1 MQTSLTYG
9 RQAVIHFDISDSAL
23 LLDRRGPDGE
33 PLDDPAAAVAAAL
46 ATPENYPA
54 LASAVTSDDRVTIAL
69 GPGVPQA
76 EAVIAGIVYT
86 LAEGDVAENRI
97 TILQTAEEAG
107 RSGRDVMAGL
117 PDHARRRIQLAVHDP
132 ADRKSLSYL
141 AADAQGQPIYFNR
154 HLCDADLV
162 IPVGCL
168 RTSDGPGH
176 SGVSVG
182 IYPTFADDAAQ
193 RRFAAVSSSED
204 PVHRRRRDEQA
215 DEAVW
220 LLGAMFTLQLLPGA
234 GDTVLH
240 VLAGERG
247 AVVQRGR
254 ELCEQVWSF
263 NVPERASLVI
273 ATVEGGSEQ
282 QSWENFARALHA
294 ASQAVADDG
303 AIAVCME
310 LEDLPG
316 PALQRLAAADDESLR
331 DLRRDRTSDAIAA
344 AQLQRILETNQVYLL
359 SRLQADVVES
369 LGLAHVSSAEE
380 ISRLS
385 SRHRSCILLG
395 NAQFA
400 APRAT

>member
-46 ATPENYPA
+46 ATPANYPA

-76 EAVIAGIVYT
+76 DAVIAGIVYT
-86 LAEGDVAENRI
+86 LAEGDVAEDRI
-97 TILQTAEEAG
+97 TILQTAGEAG
-107 RSGRDVMAGL
+107 RSGRDIMAGL

-132 ADRKSLSYL
+132 ADRKSLGYL

-168 RTSDGPGH
+168 RTGDGPGH
-176 SGVSVG
+176 SGMSVG
-182 IYPTFADDAAQ
+182 MYPTFADEAAQ
-193 RRFAAVSSSED
+193 RRFAAISSSED
-204 PVHRRRRDEQA
+204 PVHRRRRDEEA
-215 DEAVW
+215 DQAVW

-247 AVVQRGR
+247 AVAAGAGIVRARVELRRAPAGQLGDRHSRRG
-254 ELCEQVWSF
+254 
-263 NVPERASLVI
+263 ERAAIVGKLRPCL
-273 ATVEGGSEQ
+273 
-282 QSWENFARALHA
+282 ARRLASGCRRWSDCRLHGIGRPPRP
-294 ASQAVADDG
+294 S
-303 AIAVCME
+303 
-310 LEDLPG
+310 
-316 PALQRLAAADDESLR
+316 LAAAG
-331 DLRRDRTSDAIAA
+331 RRGRREPA
-344 AQLQRILETNQVYLL
+344 
-359 SRLQADVVES
+359 
-369 LGLAHVSSAEE
+369 
-380 ISRLS
+380 
-385 SRHRSCILLG
+385 
-395 NAQFA
+395 
-400 APRAT
+400 